1 MADTPQIDW
10 QNDPDFH
17 QLPLAEK
24 HKVLLSADP
33 DYKALPPQE
42 QSKALNSIH
51 YGAGGAGTGA
61 EFTKNKLSNEQG
73 GGITTKGA
81 GTAAGN
87 VLKQQAVS
95 TFSPTNMAKSAG
107 LMAIDPLNVH
117 SLPGAYD
124 EAKAGWQ
131 RGHGL
136 LGKIGESV
144 TSGLGSYVGMSGK
157 SAAEHGERGEG
168 GAILGEAAV
177 PVAELAAGEA
187 IGRGVPALRK
197 VGGEH
202 LYTPEGTLKPTVK
215 TIGQVGG
222 MVGGGAYGAAHG
234 NPAAAVIGA
243 GSGYRLGPSLIEKA
257 FPYRPSPEF
266 PGAPLPAASDFYAH
280 EGAERNA
287 IRTKNEA
294 LNRQQAREAARQEK
308 LQPIPTDTPTPISP
322 GAPLPSANDFY
333 AKEGAERNAILAR
346 GEGEKPASPEFPG
359 AHLPSME
366 DFYSKRGEELNAIR
380 RRGINEPK
388 PTAGEVGSAGTAPS
402 PEVMHFPEPRAL
414 QPGDKP
420 GSMYSIPRDELT
432 GAAQR
437 GAPGAG
443 DVLRNIN
450 KPIIYTP
457 REGVGYPGP
466 RTEPPPTLP
475 PTVTAA
481 HQPEVAKLETPATE
495 GPQPVGVRKV
505 GTANDRPQVPYK
517 GGINEKGV
525 EASMRT
531 ISPEDMV
538 TGLST
543 EVQRMTDTLRN
554 SPGRPAAEKAQ
565 MQQQIDQ
572 YQQRLDE
579 LRKSAQTKGA
589 AQRAERQRVATLRSG
604 RVF

>member
-1 MADTPQIDW
+1 MSAIAQALTDKDFLTAQPDDQKAYLAHI
-10 QNDPDFH
+10 DPDFAKASPEDQAAYH
-17 QLPLAEK
+17 AAVVLPAVKQNSLKLNAQPTQFEKERPGVAHVNQPGQGFLSHVGSGLKSVAGGLANLPMSPNEITSS
-24 HKVLLSADP
+24 VAGQAGQMGADAAARQQEGRSTAYQIAAP
-33 DYKALPPQE
+33 IAQTVVPGLNPRGMEEAANVGDKAGIMGETVAPAAMAVAPLVKE
-42 QSKALNSIH
+42 
-51 YGAGGAGTGA
+51 GAG
-61 EFTKNKLSNEQG
+61 
-73 GGITTKGA
+73 
-81 GTAAGN
+81 
-87 VLKQQAVS
+87 VL
-95 TFSPTNMAKSAG
+95 
-107 LMAIDPLNVH
+107 
-117 SLPGAYD
+117 
-124 EAKAGWQ
+124 
-131 RGHGL
+131 RG
-136 LGKIGESV
+136 KV
-144 TSGLGSYVGMSGK
+144 
-157 SAAEHGERGEG
+157 
-168 GAILGEAAV
+168 
-177 PVAELAAGEA
+177 GEA
-187 IGRGVPALRK
+187 IHTPT
-197 VGGEH
+197 GE
-202 LYTPEGTLKPTVK
+202 LKPIAKYVGQ
-215 TIGQVGG
+215 IGGG
-222 MVGGGAYGAAHG
+222 AAGGAYGALHASPYEALVG
-234 NPAAAVIGA
+234 GAA
-243 GSGYRLGPSLIEKA
+243 GYKFGPKLIEGA
-257 FPYRPSPEF
+257 FPFRPSPEF

-388 PTAGEVGSAGTAPS
+388 PAAGEVGPASTVPS